1 VDESTELSYQNLID
15 TGFFIKLDS
24 MDQVKRLSRTKMDS
38 TLEWWKKQ
46 TSYAKET
53 NLIPQTSDVKAEEA
67 IELFNKWFTSK
78 PNWKEDLVWVRGSM
92 DQPVFE
98 SLHRAMGIES
108 KIPYNK
114 FRDIRTALQCFY
126 PNEKGG
132 YIDIDVKKVPDYD
145 SSKVFPHH
153 PLHDSARDLCMLLG
167 AKTE

>member
-1 VDESTELSYQNLID
+1 
-15 TGFFIKLDS
+15 
-24 MDQVKRLSRTKMDS
+24 
-38 TLEWWKKQ
+38 
-46 TSYAKET
+46 
-53 NLIPQTSDVKAEEA
+53 
-67 IELFNKWFTSK
+67 
-78 PNWKEDLVWVRGSM
+78 M

-98 SLHRAMGIES
+98 SLHRAMGTES

-145 SSKVFPHH
+145 AGKVFPHH